1 MPKHLTPKA
10 ASEWGPVLTLYLGMA
25 VLIFCAVF
33 WAFTNRLEPYLLAT
47 AGGLLGTSQGLD
59 AIAGLKQ
66 PPPSPPP
73 PLPDTT
79 VGVPPP
85 LEENP

>member
-1 MPKHLTPKA
+1 MPTPGSARKA
-10 ASEWGPVLTLYLGMA
+10 AEEWAPVLTLYLGMV
-25 VLIFCAVF
+25 VLIFCAIF

-59 AIAGLKQ
+59 AIAGMRR
-66 PPPSPPP
+66 PPPAPP

-79 VGVPPP
+79 VGPPP
-85 LEENP
+85 AEERT